1 MAVVEVVKYDGSPDI
16 FAWKYPNQELGTR
29 TQPIKK
35 GRNSPSILQ
44 VFLVDFNLVI

>member
-29 TQPIKK
+29 TQP